1 MGYLVGIAVG
11 LMLWSGTGAEAY
23 ASETA
28 VRDQSIAMQKEPLT
42 FRESGRFNEMGSRI
56 AEYDARWWGVVEKDV
71 FVYYPI
77 QNL

>member
-28 VRDQSIAMQKEPLT
+28 VRDQVIARLKEPRT
-42 FRESGRFNEMGSRI
+42 FRESGRFNEMSSMI
-56 AEYDARWWGVVEKDV
+56 AEYYARWLGVVEKNQR
-71 FVYYPI
+71 VYS
-77 QNL
+77 